1 MLVVLMTWS
10 AVKEVETTDFGAAL
24 RIGNKVYGSYSNYV
38 VGMSLGNQKNY
49 LFRRVH
55 IFFCCHTRN

>member
-24 RIGNKVYGSYSNYV
+24 RIGNKVYGSYSN
-38 VGMSLGNQKNY
+38 
-49 LFRRVH
+49 
-55 IFFCCHTRN
+55 